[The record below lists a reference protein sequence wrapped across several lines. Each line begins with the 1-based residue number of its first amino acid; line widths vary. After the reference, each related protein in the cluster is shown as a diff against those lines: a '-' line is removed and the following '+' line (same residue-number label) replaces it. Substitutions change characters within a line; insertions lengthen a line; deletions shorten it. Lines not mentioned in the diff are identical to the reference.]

1 MIDYTHPA
9 RHGRHHAPARECTPD
24 LYVDWTA
31 HMYEWYPSATLPAV
45 RVPVAQ
51 WSRGPRHAVPVSLV
65 KGYITVRA

>member
-9 RHGRHHAPARECTPD
+9 RHGRHHALARESTSD

-31 HMYEWYPSATLPAV
+31 HMYDWYPVTSGPAI

-51 WSRGPRHAVPVSLV
+51 WSRGPRHARTVSLV
-65 KGYITVRA
+65 KSYV

>member
-9 RHGRHHAPARECTPD
+9 RHGRHHAPASASTPD

-31 HMYEWYPSATLPAV
+31 QAYDWLPVASGPAV

-51 WSRGPRHAVPVSLV
+51 WSRGPRHARTVSLV
-65 KGYITVRA
+65 KRPA